1 MASETQEFLDR
12 LTQHL
17 ALALRNCRA
26 TNVDIPTIGYNAY
39 NNKFYSLKETKI
51 YPCMLH
57 SYDFSFFVGNTRI
70 YTLNLDFEQDYFD
83 PKNVYILQFIGYD
96 NLKFA
101 CPSLLELNY
110 ARTEGLAEQFV
121 DKFYMQCRPFFNVI
135 EQCTC
140 ASKITGYGIESI
152 IGHLGLTPNISQD
165 EEKEYFEEIQRMVE
179 ETPSIYMPRIE
190 PKEFIYKAYEGA
202 DEYRS
207 ITGETYYVP
216 YIPKPSVINTSD
228 NLDGITDSV
237 NTERL
242 YNLLK
247 NYQK

>member
-26 TNVDIPTIGYNAY
+26 TNVDVPTIGYNAY

-101 CPSLLELNY
+101 CPSSLELNY

-121 DKFYMQCRPFFNVI
+121 DKFYMQCRPFFNVV
-135 EQCTC
+135 EQCTF
-140 ASKITGYGIESI
+140 ASKITDYGVEEMFK
-152 IGHLGLTPNISQD
+152 HLVLTPDISED
-165 EEKEYFEEIQRMVE
+165 EEKECLEEIKRMVE
-179 ETPSIYMPRIE
+179 DTPSIYMPRIK
-190 PKEFIYKAYEGA
+190 PKEFIYKSYEGA
-202 DEYRS
+202 NEYRS
-207 ITGETYYVP
+207 IAGETFYAP
-216 YIPKPSVINTSD
+216 KSPAIGIPD
-228 NLDGITDSV
+228 NIDEIDQAVYS
-237 NTERL
+237 ERL
-242 YNLLK
+242 YKLLK